1 MQIEIEKVRKRRDE
15 REAEKARTE
24 EEAAYL
30 NRERAVAEG
39 IELEKKEELVRRFVS
54 LLCLP
59 SVGSPSTLAQRLA
72 VYGQMPEA
80 QRLQAAG

>member
-1 MQIEIEKVRKRRDE
+1 MAQIEIEKVRKRREE

-39 IELEKKEELVRRFVS
+39 IELEKKEELVRRHPPRPLF
-54 LLCLP
+54 P
-59 SVGSPSTLAQRLA
+59 ARLNA
-72 VYGQMPEA
+72 PATMSF
-80 QRLQAAG
+80 LHSAAHTSHHCA